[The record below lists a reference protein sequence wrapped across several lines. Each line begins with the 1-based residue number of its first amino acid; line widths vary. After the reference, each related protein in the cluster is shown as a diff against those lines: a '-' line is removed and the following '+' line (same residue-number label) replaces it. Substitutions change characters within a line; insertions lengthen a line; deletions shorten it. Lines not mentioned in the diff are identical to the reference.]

1 MKNTKLF
8 LTFIALSALL
18 ILTASPVVAGS
29 KSPDVIEKSNGF
41 PSGMHFNL
49 NIHGHDLSNDNP
61 CTHVSGGN
69 SVFID
74 EYGTSIIEYKTNKKS
89 SLTELTVTD
98 PCVTGDGKVSISL
111 PMKVVVVDEDTLIS
125 ETIPVDGY
133 YVYGR
138 ILGKPQNGKDDPDA
152 RSNILFSPNMVT
164 DAYNLDGLV
173 VLGLITW
180 NATYYAGDEA
190 FYRFDDPTAKGKGKS
205 KAKEMTHLFE
215 YTGWV
220 VDESLDTN
228 RPLDDLVPDGIISIW
243 DVPLGNYDVLSKP
256 DPLGIVTPDDRDF
269 NDDGVENDLDV
280 TAWLAT
286 QGDLATEYVEEWI
299 FNIADVV
306 TTEGEVDNDG
316 TKLFQIR
323 FYPYWD

>member
-1 MKNTKLF
+1 MKNAKLIPIF
-8 LTFIALSALL
+8 VTLSALL
-18 ILTASPVVAGS
+18 IITASPVMAGG

-49 NIHGHDLSNDNP
+49 NIHGHDLSNDDP
-61 CTHVSGGN
+61 CTHEAGGN

-74 EYGTSIIEYKTNKKS
+74 QYGISTIEYQTSKKS
-89 SLTELTVTD
+89 SLTELMVTD
-98 PCVTGDGKVSISL
+98 PCATGDGTVSISL
-111 PMKVVVVDEDTLIS
+111 PMKVIVFDEDTQAY
-125 ETIPVDGY
+125 ETMPVDGY

-138 ILGKPQNGKDDPDA
+138 ILGKPQNGKDDPDG

-164 DAYNLDGLV
+164 DAYNLDEEMV
-173 VLGLITW
+173 ILGLITW

-205 KAKEMTHLFE
+205 KAKEITHLFE
-215 YTGWV
+215 YSGWV
-220 VDESLDTN
+220 VDASLDTN
-228 RPLDDLVPDGIISIW
+228 SPLDDGIPDGIISIW
-243 DVPLGNYDVLSKP
+243 DVPLGNYDILTDP
-256 DPLGIVTPDDRDF
+256 DGTSTPNDRDF
-269 NDDGVENDLDV
+269 NNDGEEDDLDV

-286 QGDLATEYVEEWI
+286 QGDLATEYIEEWI

-306 TTEGEVDNDG
+306 TTEGEVNNDG

-323 FYPYWD
+323 FYPYFN

>member
-1 MKNTKLF
+1 MKSKKLF
-8 LTFIALSALL
+8 LTFIALLAVLL
-18 ILTASPVVAGS
+18 ISASPVMAKG
-29 KSPDVIEKSNGF
+29 KPLDVIEKSNGF

-49 NIHGHDLSNDNP
+49 NIHGHDLSLDDP
-61 CTHVSGGN
+61 CTHEAGGK

-74 EYGTSIIEYKTNKKS
+74 EYGSSTIEYRTNKKS

-98 PCVTGDGKVSISL
+98 PCATGDGKVSISI
-111 PMKVVVVDEDTLIS
+111 PMKVTVTNEVTLIS
-125 ETIPVDGY
+125 ENVPVDGY

-138 ILGKPQNGKDDPDA
+138 ILGKPQNGKSDDDG

-164 DAYNLDGLV
+164 DAYNLDEELV

-180 NATYYAGDEA
+180 NATYFPGDNA

-205 KAKEMTHLFE
+205 KAKEITHLFE

-220 VDESLDTN
+220 VDDILDTN
-228 RPLDDLVPDGIISIW
+228 SDLDDGIPDGIISIW
-243 DVPLGNYDVLSKP
+243 DVPLGNYDIST
-256 DPLGIVTPDDRDF
+256 DPLGTATSDNRDF
-269 NDDGVENDLDV
+269 DNDGDEDDDDV
-280 TAWLAT
+280 AAWLAT
-286 QGDLATEYVEEWI
+286 QGDLAIEYIEEWI

-306 TTEGEVDNDG
+306 TTEGEVNNDG

-323 FYPYWD
+323 FYPYFG